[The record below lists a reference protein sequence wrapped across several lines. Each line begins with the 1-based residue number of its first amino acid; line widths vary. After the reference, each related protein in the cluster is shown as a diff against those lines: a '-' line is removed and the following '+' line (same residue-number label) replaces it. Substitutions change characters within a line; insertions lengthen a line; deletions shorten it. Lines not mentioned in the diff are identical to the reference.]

1 MNLANI
7 SIVLNFV
14 TLNSVRYTILMNDF
28 KQLNTLLPA
37 LFNANDKEWQL
48 HLLANWAT
56 IIGKASSKA
65 RIEKIDNTTLII
77 AVQDSVWMQELYL
90 LSDTIIQKINTFLG
104 KDYITS
110 LRFKKAGLKKEL
122 LKKNLLPTRMIQKP
136 FVLSHAEH
144 ACLARITDEEIKKH
158 LLAYLRRCKS

>member
-1 MNLANI
+1 M
-7 SIVLNFV
+7 LNFV
-14 TLNSVRYTILMNDF
+14 TLNSVRYTILMNEF
-28 KQLNTLLPA
+28 KQLNTLLPT
-37 LFNANDKEWQL
+37 LFHANNKEWQL
-48 HLLANWAT
+48 QLLANWT
-56 IIGKASSKA
+56 VIIGKASSKA

-104 KDYITS
+104 KDYITA

-122 LKKNLLPTRMIQKP
+122 YKKNITPPRLLQKP
-136 FVLSHAEH
+136 FVLSLAEKT
-144 ACLARITDEEIKKH
+144 CLARIPDEEIKQY